1 MQQCTWSISKG
12 SYTWDTAF
20 KAYHA
25 RLQYWCGLTYSHKSL
40 YWSLS
45 LSLSLSLSDYT
56 PSTNLTLSR
65 THTRTCTQSLCHT
78 HSCTHTHIHLHTQTG
93 SMHPVSWSTKSITAA
108 YSIKEVIIRWQRS
121 CLHHQFA
128 TIMDRQTFDFI
139 PQGSTRA
146 TLHMLSIASTIL
158 RPKPLYWQI
167 YIAAYTVSMCTSL
180 CSGTT
185 DDGMCIKYIRA

>member
-1 MQQCTWSISKG
+1 MWSHI
-12 SYTWDTAF
+12 
-20 KAYHA
+20 
-25 RLQYWCGLTYSHKSL
+25 LPQVSL
-40 YWSLS
+40 LIS

-146 TLHMLSIASTIL
+146 TYAIHCQYYTTPKAFVLANIYSCLYSQHVHEFMLW
-158 RPKPLYWQI
+158 YN
-167 YIAAYTVSMCTSL
+167 
-180 CSGTT
+180 
-185 DDGMCIKYIRA
+185 